1 MNLILCLPQLRRII
15 QELICKTE
23 DSKIEHAN
31 IQKQTMLCKS
41 NE

>member
-1 MNLILCLPQLRRII
+1 MNLVICLLQLRRII
-15 QELICKTE
+15 QELSCKTE
-23 DSKIEHAN
+23 DSKIEHVN